1 MYFLYII
8 EYNVSRIMEVQMVSD
23 RSIAVLIRFIF
34 DNNTGVYPGDLESLK
49 EILSFTK
56 KKISEV
62 NKVNHKRHK
71 TMIRYLKSWILSVA
85 SGDRMIEIFHETV
98 MKDDVYK
105 NYVEF
110 VDDIDSF
117 HIVNG
122 FNEVEEPM
130 VEYTFTQSDFWK
142 NFLKT
147 MFEEGNIKNYDII
160 AEEHVDCVKFLFP
173 FFQYA
178 VDNMTYY
185 KNFACN
191 KFKENNVKYVESKK

>member
-1 MYFLYII
+1 
-8 EYNVSRIMEVQMVSD
+8 MVSD